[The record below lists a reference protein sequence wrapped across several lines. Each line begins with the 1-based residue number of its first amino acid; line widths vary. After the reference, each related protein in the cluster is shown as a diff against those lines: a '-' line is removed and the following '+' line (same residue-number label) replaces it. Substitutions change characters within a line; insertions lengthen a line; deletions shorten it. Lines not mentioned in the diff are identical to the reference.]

1 MARLAEIRDAS
12 KMPGQVAGQATKI
25 IYINPLNVTSVE
37 PIQGGTKISLNDGHD
52 YQTTL
57 DVADVVN
64 IIQSAMGWTNSV
76 SYTHL

>member
-64 IIQSAMGWTNSV
+64 IIQSAMGWTN
-76 SYTHL
+76 